1 MANDVIRVL
10 SKGENC
16 LVRDN
21 GRLVGPR
28 RRGIWD
34 LTEVMKVKNRRDL
47 GELIG
52 VTRRD
57 KRFIRTLICRRFI
70 LMCRSKGEV
79 AGKNRTCLTFK

>member
-34 LTEVMKVKNRRDL
+34 LTAVMKVKNRRDL

-57 KRFIRTLICRRFI
+57 KRFIHTYIH
-70 LMCRSKGEV
+70 K
-79 AGKNRTCLTFK
+79 